1 MSKQPG
7 IYSDIGKD
15 ATDLLYGDYNMQ
27 PPICYHF
34 NWLDWSLNLSGGVR
48 ASVPGQEIRT
58 LLKFYLPYQ
67 RSNKVELQYLR
78 DYFGYTAG
86 ISLTKSPLISFSGV
100 IGNGFFNTGADISI
114 DAETDILAKCDAGL
128 SFNTDILT
136 ASLTLSDKADTLR
149 AHAYRQIQPLT
160 HTGIAAELMHQ
171 FSSKQTTLTLGAQ
184 HSPFP
189 FMLIKARA
197 ASDGSLATLFQH
209 DLLSR
214 FCLTIGAEMNV
225 MDAMSTATL
234 GVSLSLKV

>member
-1 MSKQPG
+1 MNFQYRFGTS
-7 IYSDIGKD
+7 ISV
-15 ATDLLYGDYNMQ
+15 ARMLNVLMQ
-27 PPICYHF
+27 
-34 NWLDWSLNLSGGVR
+34 
-48 ASVPGQEIRT
+48 
-58 LLKFYLPYQ
+58 LKC
-67 RSNKVELQYLR
+67 R
-78 DYFGYTAG
+78 
-86 ISLTKSPLISFSGV
+86 
-100 IGNGFFNTGADISI
+100 
-114 DAETDILAKCDAGL
+114 
-128 SFNTDILT
+128 
-136 ASLTLSDKADTLR
+136 SDKADTLR
-149 AHAYRQIQPLT
+149 ALAYRQIQPLT